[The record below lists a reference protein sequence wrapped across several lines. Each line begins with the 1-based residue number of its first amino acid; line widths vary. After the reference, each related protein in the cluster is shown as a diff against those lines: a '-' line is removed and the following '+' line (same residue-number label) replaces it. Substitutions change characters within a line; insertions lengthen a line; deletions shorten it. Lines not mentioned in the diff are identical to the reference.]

1 MKLRSPVMIFAG
13 AAALAL
19 VLLGCTLPV
28 PVASRPASSTNTVVS
43 RAVLPGTS
51 TPAAALV
58 LSQSAAFSILGHSC
72 GGIQEK
78 AYATGFDPVSGLPTG
93 DVYVQTRCGGSGRGG
108 GYHTTTYSAWVGVTW
123 DFTGTVVSSATL
135 AAAPTVDTAFTATD
149 AYGDSLDN
157 ISAAAYL
164 VVPVPSAPTDV
175 AVVQSGD
182 QFQVSWTPNGANPL
196 AFVSSTLTATPVD
209 STAPTLTI
217 SVTGSAA
224 TGLIGPLQPQ
234 TTYQVTVVSSTVGG
248 SGPASTPIEAMTAA
262 ASIPPSAP
270 TGVTA
275 QWAVADPAG
284 DTDTLVV
291 RWMASVPGDSP
302 VDQYQVTITGS
313 DGAGTLTQTV
323 DGATL
328 TTFFAVSVTPDW
340 SVTLRAHNSVG
351 WGPWSTPVRRGGL

>member
-1 MKLRSPVMIFAG
+1 
-13 AAALAL
+13 
-19 VLLGCTLPV
+19 
-28 PVASRPASSTNTVVS
+28 
-43 RAVLPGTS
+43 VLPGTS
-51 TPAAALV
+51 TPSAALV
-58 LSQSAAFSILGHSC
+58 LSQAAAFAILGHSC
-72 GGIQEK
+72 GGIQEQ

-123 DFTGTVVSSATL
+123 DFTGTVVFSARL
-135 AAAPTVDTAFTATD
+135 AAAPTVNATFNATD

-175 AVVQSGD
+175 TAVQSGD

-196 AFVSSTLTATPVD
+196 AFVSSTLTATPVN
-209 STAPTLTI
+209 STASALTI

-224 TGLIGPLQPQ
+224 TGLVGPLQPE
-234 TTYQVTVVSSTVGG
+234 TTYQVTVVSSTIGG

-262 ASIPPSAP
+262 ASVPPSAP

-275 QWAVADPAG
+275 RWAIADPAG
-284 DTDTLVV
+284 AADTIVV
-291 RWMASVPGDSP
+291 TWLASVPGDGP

-313 DGAGTLTQTV
+313 DGAGTFTQTV
-323 DGATL
+323 DGTTL
-328 TTFFAVSVTPDW
+328 TTFFTVSDTPDW
-340 SVTLRAHNSVG
+340 SVTVRAHNSVG
-351 WGPWSTPVRRGGL
+351 WGPWSTSVTRGGL